1 MVMIM
6 DTNIIDQAFNNYF
19 GIKDATIQHNQQVIN
34 EQIPEHS
41 SRTRM
46 AAYGN
51 VDNIDQLGEILR
63 KLLNAAWGSNWG
75 IIVPDTYKGEDA
87 EQIFMPQINYSM
99 NLREVSD
106 GTSPKPQLMDTINE
120 VVNGKNTGDAFQVYR
135 QTFDCIVEFDFFDNT
150 SLGCRSLMSK
160 FESLLATYTGYLK
173 QEGVKDIYFLKEV
186 PANYSL
192 NYIEGVP
199 MKCLYFFVRLERNKS
214 VRVSTMRQIEQRLT
228 AMSATGESTEQN
240 SDDIKTKITY
250 NL

>member
-1 MVMIM
+1 MIM
-6 DTNIIDQAFNNYF
+6 DSKIVDQAFNNYF
-19 GIKDATIQHNQQVIN
+19 GIKDATIQHNRQVIN

-41 SRTRM
+41 SRTRLS
-46 AAYGN
+46 AYGN
-51 VDNIDQLGEILR
+51 VDNIDELGEILR

-75 IIVPDTYKGEDA
+75 IIVPDTYKGEEA
-87 EQIFMPQINYSM
+87 EQIQLPQINYSM
-99 NLREVSD
+99 NLREISD

-150 SLGCRSLMSK
+150 SQGCRNLMSK

-173 QEGVKDIYFLKEV
+173 QEGVKEIFFLKEV
-186 PANYSL
+186 PARYSL

-214 VRVSTMRQIEQRLT
+214 VRVSTMRQIEQRLV
-228 AMSATGESTEQN
+228 AQSAIGESTEQN